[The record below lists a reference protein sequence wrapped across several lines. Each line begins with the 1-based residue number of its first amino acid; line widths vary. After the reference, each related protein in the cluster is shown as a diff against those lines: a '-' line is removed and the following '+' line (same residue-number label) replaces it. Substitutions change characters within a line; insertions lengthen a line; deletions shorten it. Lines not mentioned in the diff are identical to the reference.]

1 MNITQH
7 PAIEAYFAHES
18 ATDVDTLSTVF
29 AHDAV
34 VKDEGETIVGLDAI
48 AAWRT
53 AARKK
58 YQYTVEP
65 LDSQEDDQRSVV
77 RVRLA
82 GNFPGSPA
90 GVNFTFRVRDAKVAA
105 LEIG

>member
-7 PAIEAYFAHES
+7 PAIEAYFANES
-18 ATDVDTLSTVF
+18 ATDLATLSTVF

-48 AAWRT
+48 ATWRK
-53 AARKK
+53 AARTK

-65 LDSQEDDQRSVV
+65 LDSQEDGQQSVV
-77 RVRLA
+77 RVRLE

-90 GVNFTFRVRDAKVAA
+90 VVKFNFRVHDGKVTA
-105 LEIG
+105 LEIH

>member
-1 MNITQH
+1 MSISQH
-7 PAIEAYFAHES
+7 PAIEAYFANES
-18 ATDVDTLSTVF
+18 ASDPDSLRTVF

-53 AARKK
+53 AARAK
-58 YQYTVEP
+58 YQYSVEP
-65 LDSQEDDQRSVV
+65 LDSQQVEAKTLV
-77 RVRLA
+77 RARLV

-90 GVNFTFRVRDAKVAA
+90 VVTFSFRVRDAKITA

>member
-7 PAIEAYFAHES
+7 PAIEAYFANES
-18 ATDVDTLSTVF
+18 ATDFDTLGTVF
-29 AHDAV
+29 ADDAV
-34 VKDEGETIVGLDAI
+34 VKDEGQTIIGLDAI
-48 AAWRT
+48 ASWRK
-53 AARKK
+53 AARAK

-65 LDSQEDDQRSVV
+65 LDSREDEEQSVV
-77 RVRLA
+77 RARLV

-90 GVNFTFRVRDAKVAA
+90 VVKFVFHVRDAKVTA